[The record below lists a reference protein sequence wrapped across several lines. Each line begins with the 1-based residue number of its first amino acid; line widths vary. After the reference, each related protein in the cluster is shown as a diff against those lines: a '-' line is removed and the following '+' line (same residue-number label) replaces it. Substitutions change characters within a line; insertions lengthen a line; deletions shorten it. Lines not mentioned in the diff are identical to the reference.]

1 MYLCLPHTI
10 VIVLKQ
16 KQSKKV
22 EQQTSNRTKTIIM
35 SRTNTPTTTRRVS
48 RIHNESESTPLSIDS
63 DSEIPI
69 VSFSDSQLLRDKLI
83 EANSPNGIHQK
94 ILRNSR
100 FCFKNE
106 GITLWECVNTIVKSY
121 FPILVWIWDLTRGK
135 IFGDI
140 MAGITVGIMLI
151 PQAMS

>member
-35 SRTNTPTTTRRVS
+35 SRSNTTTTTRRVS
-48 RIHNESESTPLSIDS
+48 RIHNESTPLSIDS